1 MHYGVFE
8 RKATFES
15 ICIYANGVYIENFN
29 NTGMQDFDKIMN
41 LNFC

>member
-29 NTGMQDFDKIMN
+29 NKGMEENSRIM
-41 LNFC
+41 LLSA